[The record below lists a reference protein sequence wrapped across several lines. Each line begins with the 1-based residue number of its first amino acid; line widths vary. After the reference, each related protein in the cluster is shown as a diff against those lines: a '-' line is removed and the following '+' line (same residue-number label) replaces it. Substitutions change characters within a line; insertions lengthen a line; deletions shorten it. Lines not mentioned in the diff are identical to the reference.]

1 MNNLIK
7 LIFDIG
13 LYHYLF
19 LALILFLIGLFG
31 AIIAKNILKVLI
43 SVEFML
49 TAVNINFIAFASFFD
64 NLKLDGFVFSLFYL
78 AVGAVEIAIALA
90 IFYLMFRTKQSVN
103 TEDYCGGKEGVND
116 LTYTIPTTLGRG
128 GE

>member
-1 MNNLIK
+1 MNNMNNILN

-19 LALILFLIGLFG
+19 LALILFMIGFFG
-31 AIIAKNILKVLI
+31 AIISKNMLKVLI

-64 NLKLDGFVFSLFYL
+64 NIKLQGFVVSLFYI
-78 AVGAVEIAIALA
+78 AIGAVEIAIALA
-90 IFYLMFRTKQSVN
+90 IFYLMFRAKQSVN
-103 TEDYCGGKEGVND
+103 TEDYEGGKE
-116 LTYTIPTTLGRG
+116 
-128 GE
+128 